1 MNNLVIKLAF
11 VFLLGILPPL
21 ASLLI
26 LRKLKQRWQ
35 ARLRRARLMTDS
47 HRREELSRY
56 YYDNEPIEERYAIG
70 DVSCHYNARSPYIR
84 CAVNP
89 SGPCTDCPHYKSK
102 ESSSSDRV

>member
-26 LRKLKQRWQ
+26 LRKIKQRWQ
-35 ARLRRARLMTDS
+35 ARLRRARLVTDPQ
-47 HRREELSRY
+47 RREDLSRY
-56 YYDNEPIEERYAIG
+56 YYEDEPIDLERYAIG
-70 DVSCHYNARSPYIR
+70 DTSCHYNARSPYIR

-89 SGPCTDCPHYKSK
+89 SGPCTDCPYYKPK
-102 ESSSSDRV
+102 